1 MSTLSAP
8 TQLITARDRLPEK
21 QRVVLEE
28 QWRRQVADIVDLSY
42 NALTLADDADRSAG
56 DGSRANELHVTS
68 QLLAA
73 ARQQL
78 VETEFALARLDDG
91 TYGLCA
97 DCASPIS
104 PERLEILPAARHC
117 VACQA
122 SRNLRG

>member
-1 MSTLSAP
+1 MSTLAAP
-8 TQLITARDRLPEK
+8 TQLITARDQLPEK

-28 QWRRQVADIVDLSY
+28 QWRRQVADIVNLSY
-42 NALTLADDADRSAG
+42 NALTLADDADRSDG

-78 VETEFALARLDDG
+78 VESEFALARLDDG

>member
-1 MSTLSAP
+1 MSILSAP
-8 TQLITARDRLPEK
+8 TQLTAPHRLPEK

-28 QWRRQVADIVDLSY
+28 QWRRQVADIVDLSH
-42 NALTLADDADRSAG
+42 NALTLADDADRSDY
-56 DGSRANELHVTS
+56 DGSRANELHVTR
-68 QLLAA
+68 QLLTA

-97 DCASPIS
+97 DCGGPIS

>member
-1 MSTLSAP
+1 MTTLSA
-8 TQLITARDRLPEK
+8 TTSTLTLRDQLLEQ
-21 QRVVLEE
+21 QRAVLEE
-28 QWRRQVADIVDLSY
+28 QWRQQVADIVDLSY
-42 NALTLADDADRSAG
+42 DALTMADDADRSDG
-56 DGSRANELHVTS
+56 DGSLANELHVTS
-68 QLLAA
+68 QLLTA

-122 SRNLRG
+122 SRNRRG